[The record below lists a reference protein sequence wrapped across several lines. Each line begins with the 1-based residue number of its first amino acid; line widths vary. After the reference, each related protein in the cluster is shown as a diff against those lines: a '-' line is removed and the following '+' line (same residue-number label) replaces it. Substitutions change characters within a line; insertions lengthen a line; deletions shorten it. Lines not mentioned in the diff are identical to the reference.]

1 MQYQTHDLFPT
12 SVVRVNC
19 SDLITAE
26 DQQMMMQSVD
36 QLIEMGLYT
45 QNELTPKY
53 QTHVILFQDDAPE
66 IWKRLRTSFYG
77 ACKTYL
83 EVVKDFTGNQHAI
96 EFTGSGA
103 WCYKGWKSLNERE
116 TNPYHHHNPAFLSG
130 VYYLR
135 VPGNGDTGGTEFH
148 DPRTA
153 PAIGTR
159 NQCVSPVE
167 NSWVIFPGWLQHRS
181 SFVNTEEPR
190 YVIAANIYAKVK

>member
-1 MQYQTHDLFPT
+1 MEYQTHDLFPT

-19 SDLITAE
+19 SSLLTNE
-26 DQQMMMQSVD
+26 DRQMMMQSVD

-66 IWKRLRTSFYG
+66 IWKQLRTSFYG

-83 EVVKDFTGNQHAI
+83 EVVKDFTGNQDAL

-103 WCYKGWKSLNERE
+103 WCYKGWKSLNAVE

-135 VPGNGDTGGTEFH
+135 VPGDGTTGGTEFH

-159 NQCVSPVE
+159 NKILTPIE

-181 SFVNTEEPR
+181 NFVETEEPR
-190 YVIAANIYAKVK
+190 YVIAANAYVKVR